1 MKPGSIAHG
10 LAILVAAVSVLL
22 LIGIGGTVGQPAA
35 IIVQGGFQ
43 TPESVLYDAAEDVY
57 LVANINGGP
66 AAADGNGFISRI
78 GPEGQVLAI
87 KWIDGTAAGVTLH
100 APKGM
105 AIAGD
110 TLYVADITA
119 VRMFDRRTGQPKG
132 SVPVPGATFLNDA
145 AAAPGGSV
153 YVTDSGFTASFS
165 PSGSDAVHRID
176 RSGALTTAAR
186 GTHLRNPNGITV
198 LPDGTVLLVGGGN
211 DGEFYTLGPG
221 GQRQNVRR
229 LPSGGLDGVEALQG
243 GVLLVSSWG
252 ASAVFRVAADGRAEA
267 VVSGVRS
274 PADIGYDGKR
284 NRVLI
289 PLFQDNRVVI
299 QTLR

>member
-1 MKPGSIAHG
+1 MQPVGIATRPFS
-10 LAILVAAVSVLL
+10 ILVTLSAVM
-22 LIGIGGTVGQPAA
+22 GIANGAVAQAPSLT
-35 IIVQGGFQ
+35 VQGVGLQ

-57 LVANINGGP
+57 LVSNINGNP

-78 GPEGQVLAI
+78 GPDGQVLAL
-87 KWIDGTAAGVTLH
+87 KWIDGTTSGVTLH

-119 VRMFDRRTGQPKG
+119 VRMFDRRSGQPKG
-132 SVPVPGATFLNDA
+132 SVAVPGATFLNDA
-145 AAAPGGSV
+145 AAGPDGSV
-153 YVTDSGFTASFS
+153 YVTDSGFTASFT

-176 RSGALTTAAR
+176 RSGALITVAR
-186 GTHLRNPNGITV
+186 GTHLRNPNGTTV
-198 LPDGTVLLVGGGN
+198 LADGTVLVVGGGN
-211 DGEFYTLGPG
+211 DGELFALGPG
-221 GQRQNVRR
+221 GQRVNVRR
-229 LPSGGLDGVEALQG
+229 LPAGGLDGVEALPG

-252 ASAVFRVAADGRAEA
+252 ASAVFRVAADGRAEV
-267 VVSGVRS
+267 VVSNVRS

-289 PLFQDNRVVI
+289 PLFQEGPQGI
-299 QTLR
+299 G